1 MGTDN
6 IYDVIIIGAGPAGLT
21 AGKFLAS
28 RNKKI
33 LILEKNNIAGDK
45 ICAGGLTLKD
55 FKKIRVPDS
64 VITKK
69 FKSANLC
76 LNGHCTKFEFNT
88 PWLWT
93 CDRKDIGK
101 WQLEEAQKAGAIVE
115 FNSEVIKIDKE
126 SVSLKNGQRL
136 FFKYLIGADGS
147 NSIVRRFIG
156 LKSEKVGAGMH
167 YLVTGS
173 KFNELEVFF
182 DYKKFGPTYAWIFPR
197 GEIASVGV
205 GINPKFSK
213 SDKIKIEFDN
223 WCQEHGIDV
232 KKYKFESALIN
243 YDYQGV
249 EFGNIFL
256 AGDAAG
262 LANGVTGEGIYAAIL
277 SGKEVAY
284 KIINPD
290 YDLKELKKMVKM
302 KKMQESALTLLKHNK
317 TAVKIILFFVKKL
330 IKSKFIRN
338 KVIILSSK
346 I

>member
-1 MGTDN
+1 METDN

-21 AGKFLAS
+21 AGKVLAS
-28 RNKKI
+28 RNKKV
-33 LILEKNNIAGDK
+33 LILEKNSIAGEK
-45 ICAGGLTLKD
+45 VCAGGLTLKD

-64 VITKK
+64 VITEE
-69 FKSANLC
+69 FKSANLN
-76 LNGHCTKFEFNT
+76 LDGHCTKFEFNT
-88 PWLWT
+88 PWIWT

-115 FNSEVIKIDKE
+115 FNAEVVKIDKQ
-126 SVSLKNGQRL
+126 SVFLRNGQRL
-136 FFKYLIGADGS
+136 FFKHLIGADGS
-147 NSIVRRFIG
+147 NSIVRRFLG
-156 LKSEKVGAGMH
+156 LKSKKVIAGIH
-167 YLVTGS
+167 YLITGS
-173 KFNELEVFF
+173 KFDEMEAFF
-182 DYKKFGPTYAWIFPR
+182 DFKKFGPGYIWIFPR
-197 GEIASVGV
+197 GEVVSVGV
-205 GINPKFSK
+205 AINPKFSD
-213 SDKIKIEFDN
+213 SDKVKMEFDN
-223 WCQEHGIDV
+223 WCQERGIDI

-277 SGKEVAY
+277 SGREAAN
-284 KIINPD
+284 KIINPN

-302 KKMQESALTLLKHNK
+302 KKIQESALILLKHNK
-317 TAVKIILFFVKKL
+317 TAVKIILFIVKKL
-330 IKSKFIRN
+330 IKSKFIRS